1 MSLAI
6 TGLGMVSS
14 VGYDVVSSCAAIR
27 CRMALPVPL
36 GLQVV
41 ASGDQPGVESV
52 VGFPIQG
59 LTEGFVGL
67 GLHALLVQEAIQ
79 DLCGYSRLTGEGP
92 LFWENTALFLGIS
105 GARTL
110 EQELLAEQLQ
120 ESLLP
125 VVVRRSGLG
134 FSQGLQKVIAGG
146 HVSVLAAMAEAAD
159 AIATGHVQRALIVG
173 VDSLTSDLAALE
185 WLDLKGRLKT
195 PERAVGFMP
204 GEAAVAVLVED
215 PVMAR
220 RCGARMEA
228 YVEAL
233 QVGGSGRAVPSM
245 RLVEPLEG
253 TLARATRI
261 GDVYGDLNG
270 DASRASEWGTFLAR
284 FPPDS
289 VLAGAQGH
297 WPAMSLGD
305 TGAASGGVSIAVATR
320 SFVRK
325 YAREDEILVWSR
337 SDEGEVASGLLV
349 RR

>member
-14 VGYDVVSSCAAIR
+14 VGHDVVSSCAAIR

-36 GLQVV
+36 RLQVV
-41 ASGDQPGVESV
+41 ASGDGPGVESV

-67 GLHALLVQEAIQ
+67 GLHALLVKEAIQ
-79 DLCGYSRLTGEGP
+79 DLCGYSGLYGEDSR
-92 LFWENTALFLGIS
+92 FWQDTALLLGIS
-105 GARTL
+105 GARSP
-110 EQELLAEQLQ
+110 EQVTLAEHLQ
-120 ESLLP
+120 ERLLP
-125 VVVRRSGLG
+125 AVVRRSGLG
-134 FSQGLQKVIAGG
+134 FSPGLQKVVTRG
-146 HVSVLAAMAEAAD
+146 HVSVLAAMAEAAE
-159 AIATGHVQRALIVG
+159 AIASGHVQRALIVG

-185 WLDLKGRLKT
+185 WLDMKGRLKT
-195 PERAVGFMP
+195 PDRAVGFMP

-220 RCGARMEA
+220 RRGTRIEA

-233 QVGGSGRAVPSM
+233 CVGGSDRAVPSM

-253 TLARATRI
+253 TLDRATRV

-270 DASRASEWGTFLAR
+270 DASRASEWGTLLAR

-305 TGAASGGVSIAVATR
+305 TGAASGGVSIAVAAR

-325 YAREDEILVWSR
+325 YARENEILVWSR

-349 RR
+349 CR